1 MALCCNDCYPIC
13 QPFNSCPDAVY
24 IYAPIGYDSVL
35 VDIIKPG
42 VNVAIQQLLSVG
54 IDGYVELDME
64 GLPEGF
70 LNPYGG
76 QYSITFI
83 EPDTNQVID
92 FMALDGKIY
101 DSICLT
107 FQVAYTNLETNIISI
122 NAINNDTLEL

>member
-1 MALCCNDCYPIC
+1 
-13 QPFNSCPDAVY
+13 
-24 IYAPIGYDSVL
+24 VL

-54 IDGYVELDME
+54 IDGFVELDME

-76 QYSITFI
+76 QYSIGFI
-83 EPDTNQVID
+83 DPDTNQVID

-107 FQVAYTNLETNIISI
+107 FQVAYTNLETIIISI
-122 NAINNDTLEL
+122 NAINNDTLDL